1 MSTSKTLLVDVVA
14 ASKKYRPSKAY
25 TVVVDGKTSI
35 GFEVKKVDS
44 LPETGETKYLYLV
57 PKEGSGDDTCD
68 EYVWA
73 LKDADTYSWE
83 HIGSTDVTI
92 EVDDELSTTSE
103 NPVQNKVIAQAIG
116 NIEQVLHTLN
126 NGEES

>member
-1 MSTSKTLLVDVVA
+1 MSTSKTILVDVVT

-73 LKDADTYSWE
+73 LKDTDTYGWE
-83 HIGSTDVTI
+83 LIGSTAVEVKLYDGLGQNTDGAMTQKAVTDV
-92 EVDDELSTTSE
+92 
-103 NPVQNKVIAQAIG
+103 IG
-116 NIEQVLHTLN
+116 NLEATLHALN